1 MPVQH
6 ARVGGRHRV
15 VEAETGKPA
24 MDEQGEPIDGGGYD
38 SADEAIAQVQAINGA
53 CRASTGQRRHDARQY
68 PRGAVWDAAND
79 AWAWKITNAA
89 PRLQMPGL

>member
-38 SADEAIAQVQAINGA
+38 SADEAIAQVQAINK
-53 CRASTGQRRHDARQY
+53 
-68 PRGAVWDAAND
+68 AVYGNDKEPVGPGPANGD
-79 AWAWKITNAA
+79 TTPDNTREALSGMLRT
-89 PRLQMPGL
+89 MPGPGR